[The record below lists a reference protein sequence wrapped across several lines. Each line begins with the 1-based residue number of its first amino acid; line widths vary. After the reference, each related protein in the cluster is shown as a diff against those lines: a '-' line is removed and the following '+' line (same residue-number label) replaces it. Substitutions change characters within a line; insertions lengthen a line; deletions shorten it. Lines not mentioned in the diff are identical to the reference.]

1 MYCLFRCGFYFCSR
15 RGGSDERQ
23 TTQFIPQS
31 PKAPPAVQ
39 MKWLMY
45 CLYCLSLLF
54 TLPVSSLMS
63 LPLSSRLRFDIASS
77 VDRKNVDGMAM
88 DEASSLTSQVR
99 RALHNSPFIEAR
111 SLVDDDVVY
120 TSQLLNSKQLKGACD
135 YIELSQSWN
144 KETMPSLYCSKF
156 CILKV
161 AALSDKSVIV
171 NWNVTFVSE
180 TTEAL
185 VAVFNAI
192 PFIKIRYFD
201 ILDRERMRFCFH
213 ASFV

>member
-1 MYCLFRCGFYFCSR
+1 MS
-15 RGGSDERQ
+15 
-23 TTQFIPQS
+23 
-31 PKAPPAVQ
+31 
-39 MKWLMY
+39 
-45 CLYCLSLLF
+45 SLL
-54 TLPVSSLMS
+54 S

-77 VDRKNVDGMAM
+77 VDRNNVDGMAM

-185 VAVFNAI
+185 VAVFSAI

-213 ASFV
+213 TSFV

>member
-1 MYCLFRCGFYFCSR
+1 M
-15 RGGSDERQ
+15 
-23 TTQFIPQS
+23 
-31 PKAPPAVQ
+31 
-39 MKWLMY
+39 
-45 CLYCLSLLF
+45 
-54 TLPVSSLMS
+54 
-63 LPLSSRLRFDIASS
+63 
-77 VDRKNVDGMAM
+77 
-88 DEASSLTSQVR
+88 
-99 RALHNSPFIEAR
+99 
-111 SLVDDDVVY
+111 
-120 TSQLLNSKQLKGACD
+120 
-135 YIELSQSWN
+135 
-144 KETMPSLYCSKF
+144 YCSKF